1 MVISSPG
8 AQSAQPEAVLET
20 VILAPEKAPVLEEAS
35 ETIVLPPQP
44 APPAIEEDFSTETV
58 IMEHSPISA
67 LVKPANA
74 MQETVLIGPERAKSA
89 VQTEASPTPGAD
101 DLTETVIMGAPTQVE
116 PALSPKALTPQDDD
130 GLAETVILKPQKQ

>member
-1 MVISSPG
+1 
-8 AQSAQPEAVLET
+8 

-35 ETIVLPPQP
+35 ETIVLPPH
-44 APPAIEEDFSTETV
+44 PPLAFEEDFSTETV